1 MQQKPLHISGK
12 SSIGTIGGYGDS
24 AKLGYSQMKQLWKRD
39 FLEYGT
45 FARLVGRVENMEY
58 MERGDICFM
67 EISKYIH

>member
-1 MQQKPLHISGK
+1 
-12 SSIGTIGGYGDS
+12 
-24 AKLGYSQMKQLWKRD
+24 MKQLWKRD